1 MRQQKKIHTKS
12 IFCFSVCL
20 IMSGYLLTTAPAKLA
35 ELFCF
40 VYKVLNSWWNSIRCK
55 CFIVG
60 DDPQLLSSYHEMQN
74 RLLKKGCVRYAKEWS
89 PFSDLSA
96 NKTWL
101 ECLAGIW
108 PKNLK
113 RCAAVSY
120 FPTFFCARKLILYS
134 VFLTKRARAW
144 VSITRFAKASLL
156 WPPYS
161 RNCCRVPCIT
171 GCPGKIC
178 MLKLIFYH
186 KSHCVKLCFFSS
198 KS

>member
-1 MRQQKKIHTKS
+1 M
-12 IFCFSVCL
+12 
-20 IMSGYLLTTAPAKLA
+20 
-35 ELFCF
+35 
-40 VYKVLNSWWNSIRCK
+40 
-55 CFIVG
+55 G

-178 MLKLIFYH
+178 MLKLIFLRQITLRQTLILHNIYFW
-186 KSHCVKLCFFSS
+186 KQWFEFLRIWISHSVIFAPKMIFINER
-198 KS
+198 